1 MIQRFSLSDGRA
13 WYPVALFALAV
24 MLAACGGPPPT
35 INPENAVSI
44 TRTAGAATLTQ
55 PLNKTEKALPKNA
68 LLVPNDHLYTASDQ
82 AVTLQFPDGGTLQMG
97 PDSHVVLYDIGSDDH
112 VAIFRLLA
120 GSITSTVRSPTFEVQ
135 GYQEVALNFNMV
147 QTDLTMLPRDV
158 AGTYQLGFD
167 GNLLKAV
174 VNSGEFD
181 VRSGN
186 QQATLPSGWQVI
198 AEPGKPLQIVLLV
211 TPTPA
216 AGAPSATPIQ
226 IISITPTNT
235 PTDTPTATPS
245 TTGTAT
251 ATSTRTPTPTRIL
264 IRRTV
269 VIIDTPTPAVTIITD
284 TPLPAATEKPGHPPK
299 PTNPPS
305 TNPPPPP
312 PTNPPS
318 TNPPP
323 PTNPRP
329 TPG

>member
-1 MIQRFSLSDGRA
+1 MIQRFSLSYGRV
-13 WYPVALFALAV
+13 WYSVALFTLAA
-24 MLAACGGPPPT
+24 MLAACGGQPPT
-35 INPENAVSI
+35 IDPQNAVSL
-44 TRTAGAATLTQ
+44 TRTNGAATLTQ
-55 PLNKTEKALPKNA
+55 PLNKTEKALPDNT
-68 LLVPNDHLYTASDQ
+68 LLVPSDHLYTASDQ
-82 AVTLQFPDGGTLQMG
+82 TVTLQFSDGSTLQMG

-112 VAIFRLLA
+112 TAIFRLLA
-120 GSITSTVRSPTFEVQ
+120 GAITSTVRSPIFEVQ

-147 QTDLTMLPRDV
+147 VTDLTVVPRDV

-186 QQATLPSGWQVI
+186 QQATLPAGWQAI
-198 AEPGKPLQIVLLV
+198 AEPGKPLQIVLLI

-216 AGAPSATPIQ
+216 VGAPSATPVQ

-235 PTDTPTATPS
+235 PTDTPMATPS
-245 TTGTAT
+245 ATGTAT
-251 ATSTRTPTPTRIL
+251 ATPTNTPTPTRTL
-264 IRRTV
+264 IRRTI
-269 VIIDTPTPAVTIITD
+269 VIINTPTPTTNIITD

-299 PTNPPS
+299 PTNPPPTNPPP

-312 PTNPPS
+312 PTEQ
-318 TNPPP
+318 
-323 PTNPRP
+323 PTKPRP

>member
-1 MIQRFSLSDGRA
+1 MIQRFSLSYGRA

-24 MLAACGGPPPT
+24 MLAACGGQPPT

-44 TRTAGAATLTQ
+44 TRTDGAATLTQ
-55 PLNKTEKALPKNA
+55 PLNKTEKALPQNA

-82 AVTLQFPDGGTLQMG
+82 TVTLQFSDGSTLQMG
-97 PDSHVVLYDIGSDDH
+97 PDSHVVLFDINSDDR
-112 VAIFRLLA
+112 VPIFRLLA
-120 GSITSTVRSPTFEVQ
+120 GSITGAMRSHAFEVQ

-147 QTDLTMLPRDV
+147 ETDLTVVPRDV

-186 QQATLPSGWQVI
+186 QQATLPSGWQAI
-198 AEPGKPLQIVLLV
+198 AEPGKPLQITLLI

-235 PTDTPTATPS
+235 PTATPS
-245 TTGTAT
+245 ATGTAT
-251 ATSTRTPTPTRIL
+251 ATSTRTPTPTRTRV
-264 IRRTV
+264 RRTV
-269 VIIDTPTPAVTIITD
+269 VVTSTPTPATIIITD

-299 PTNPPS
+299 PTNPPP
-305 TNPPPPP
+305 TNPP
-312 PTNPPS
+312 PTNPPP

-323 PTNPRP
+323 PTERP